1 MKIQHNLDSNKIFES
16 FKEFRITNE
25 SKIGDIQIQIEE
37 ILDDKNTDIKD
48 IAATSAKIAKILPIK
63 IKQDLLRE
71 KIETILTQYNDELD
85 SEQLSRM
92 IVKELF

>member
-1 MKIQHNLDSNKIFES
+1 MEKIFES
-16 FKEFRITNE
+16 FKEFVRITNE
-25 SKIGDIQIQIEE
+25 SKMGDIQIQIEE

-48 IAATSAKIAKILPIK
+48 IVATSSKIAKILPIK
-63 IKQDLLRE
+63 ILPIKMKSDVLRE
-71 KIETILTQYNDELD
+71 KIEVILTQYNDELD

>member
-1 MKIQHNLDSNKIFES
+1 MEKIFES
-16 FKEFRITNE
+16 YKEFVRITNE
-25 SKIGDIQIQIEE
+25 SKMGDIQIQIEE

-48 IAATSAKIAKILPIK
+48 ITATSSKIAKILPIK
-63 IKQDLLRE
+63 MKSDLLRE